1 MSTNINELLTSID
14 EATADSEACVLESM
28 LMSYLKTYDIL
39 TNEEGLTIVQEAAEA
54 DAKSKKKDNVF
65 VKILDSVIAFFKKI
79 AKAVSS
85 FFSKAKET
93 IVERLRKFSKLNN
106 VPEEVTK
113 EAQEKAD
120 KISDK
125 KSESLDK
132 YMKPEFVEDV
142 KESKAE
148 SKAESKEEKK
158 SKKTGVVVKERKIRT
173 RIKFQ
178 NWIRWIKD
186 VDTTLNNFI
195 NNKLRIDKMKFK
207 DKYISLYHV
216 FSHKY
221 PASDVADYVEE
232 IVKLLKEI
240 NLKFDKASDKIDEI
254 RKYYSNTT
262 KAIDSSK
269 NVSWAFK
276 KDPDRATMERSINDM
291 ATGIGTMFVIVQNM
305 TAELADEL
313 GIYGIILDTIEPV
326 LSKHKAEADAKTA
339 AAEAKKKADE
349 KEARTQHIEVHVK
362 KDDE

>member
-1 MSTNINELLTSID
+1 MNTNINELLTNID

-28 LMSYLKTYDIL
+28 LMSYLKTYDML
-39 TNEEGLTIVQEAAEA
+39 TNEEGLTIVQESVEA

-65 VKILDSVIAFFKKI
+65 VKILDSVIAFFKKM

-93 IVERLRKFSKLNN
+93 IVERLRKFSKPNN
-106 VPEEVTK
+106 APEEVVK
-113 EAQEKAD
+113 EVQEKAD

-132 YMKPEFVEDV
+132 FVKPEFVEDT
-142 KESKAE
+142 KE

-158 SKKTGVVVKERKIRT
+158 SEKTGVDVKERKIRT

-178 NWIRWIKD
+178 NWIRWLTSVVNTD
-186 VDTTLNNFI
+186 LDNLI
-195 NNKLRIDKMKFK
+195 NNKIRIEKLRYN

-221 PASDVADYVEE
+221 PASDVADYIEE
-232 IVKLLKEI
+232 IVKLLKEL
-240 NLKFDKASDKIDEI
+240 NLKFDKAGAKLDEI

-262 KAIDSSK
+262 KDIDTSK
-269 NVSWAFK
+269 NVSWVFK
-276 KDPDRATMERSINDM
+276 KDPKRARMENSINE
-291 ATGIGTMFVIVQNM
+291 AAKNIGTTFVIVQNM
-305 TAELADEL
+305 TAELAAEL
-313 GIYGIILDTIEPV
+313 GVYGIILDTIEPV
-326 LSKHKAEADAKTA
+326 LSKYKAEAA
-339 AAEAKKKADE
+339 AEEAKKKADD
-349 KEARTQHIEVHVK
+349 KEARTQHVEVHVK

>member
-1 MSTNINELLTSID
+1 MNTNINELLTNID

-28 LMSYLKTYDIL
+28 LMSYIKTYDML
-39 TNEEGLTIVQEAAEA
+39 TNEEGLTIVQESVEA

-65 VKILDSVIAFFKKI
+65 VKILDSVIAFFKKM

-106 VPEEVTK
+106 APEEVVK
-113 EAQEKAD
+113 EVQEKAD

-132 YMKPEFVEDV
+132 FMKPEYVEDA
-142 KESKAE
+142 KE

-158 SKKTGVVVKERKIRT
+158 SKKTGVDVKERKIRT

-178 NWIRWIKD
+178 NWIRWMTGVNTGLD
-186 VDTTLNNFI
+186 NLI
-195 NNKLRIDKMKFK
+195 NNKISVEKLKFK
-207 DKYISLYHV
+207 DKYVSLYHV

-221 PASDVADYVEE
+221 PASDVADYIEE
-232 IVKLLKEI
+232 IVKLLKEL
-240 NLKFDKASDKIDEI
+240 NLKFDKVGAKLDEI

-262 KAIDSSK
+262 KAIDAS
-269 NVSWAFK
+269 NDVSWVFK
-276 KDPDRATMERSINDM
+276 KDPDRARMERSINDI
-291 ATGIGTMFVIVQNM
+291 AKGIGTAFVLVQNM
-305 TAELADEL
+305 TAELAEEL

-326 LSKHKAEADAKTA
+326 LSKYKAEAA
-339 AAEAKKKADE
+339 AEEAKKKADARE
-349 KEARTQHIEVHVK
+349 ERTQHVEVHVK